1 MIEYPHL
8 IDIQIETKVPDG
20 SGGHKKDWTLFK
32 NVEAFVQPISGTTFF
47 QAQQIESKI
56 NYKVFIDFDM
66 EITNKMRVLYQEKPL
81 TIDTVIDQGGLNEV
95 MVLMC
100 SGN

>member
-8 IDIQIETKVPDG
+8 IDIQIESKVPDG
-20 SGGHKKDWTLFK
+20 SGGHTKDWTLFK
-32 NVEAFVQPISGTTFF
+32 SVNAFVQPISGRNFF

-56 NYKVFIDFDM
+56 TYKVFMDFDKA
-66 EITNKMRVLYQEKPL
+66 ITNKMRVLYQDKPL
-81 TIDTVIDQGGLNEV
+81 IIDTVIDQGGLNEI

>member
-1 MIEYPHL
+1 MIELPHL

-20 SGGHKKDWTLFK
+20 SGGHTKDWTLFK
-32 NVEAFVQPISGTTFF
+32 SVNAFVQPISGRNFF
-47 QAQQIESKI
+47 QAQQIETKI
-56 NYKVFIDFDM
+56 NYKVFMDYD
-66 EITNKMRVLYQEKPL
+66 ETITNKMRVVHQDKPL
-81 TIDTVIDQGGLNEV
+81 TINTVIDQGGLNEI